1 MLQVTI
7 VNRTSRISRRHQIF
21 GLGDGSTGHEVG
33 LLVGYFLVLN
43 LGHSCIPGYTGPP
56 LKIWTKRETCQTENV
71 DAKILRLCLTC
82 GLQLNIA
89 ILKCSLAS
97 GLTILDSIYLEP
109 HLLPGPYRFQFS
121 VRHVRYESR

>member
-1 MLQVTI
+1 MYPWTQWTAPE
-7 VNRTSRISRRHQIF
+7 N
-21 GLGDGSTGHEVG
+21 
-33 LLVGYFLVLN
+33 
-43 LGHSCIPGYTGPP
+43 
-56 LKIWTKRETCQTENV
+56 WTKRETCQTENV

-89 ILKCSLAS
+89 ILKRSLAS

-109 HLLPGPYRFQFS
+109 RLLLSPYQFS